1 MAVNIDELSNKEKKL
16 LKILI
21 EENKIGSDH
30 LAELTTKIALLNK
43 PIAESINKFSPI
55 NIKVLN
61 EISDFSIF
69 SESTQNSL
77 RQLENLNPQMKETL
91 EKISNM
97 GISNNLYNFNN
108 EKIQEIFR
116 NFPSQ
121 DLEKSAKNLIE
132 SQKSISDF
140 WVQQAFLLNEKKLAT
155 VERNVKS
162 SYVLSDE
169 GKKYLKDGLPERQLL
184 NSFNTEI
191 ELNQLKNN
199 PLSNV
204 GIGWMRKK
212 GWVTIK
218 DGILI
223 KNESNPADGEDEKA
237 LRSIQNQEPISDIKQ
252 IKELIKR
259 GLVIEQ
265 QDVKNYFQ
273 LPENFFKFN
282 ISNLD
287 IESDKKIG
295 TLTRDQIISG
305 DWRNLKLRKY
315 DVSKL
320 PKKAYPGKIHPY
332 QRIIGEM
339 REILLEMGF
348 TELYGG
354 IVQQSY
360 WNFDALFQP
369 QDHPAREM
377 QDTFYLNETLPL
389 PKGYE
394 KVKAMHMSG
403 GETSSTGWGGVWK
416 EEKAEQCVLRT
427 HTTSVSIQY
436 LANNPNPPVKA
447 FCVGRV
453 YRRETIDTTH
463 LAEFEQLE
471 GIVMDEGVTFGN
483 LLGILREFYHRMG
496 FEGVRFKPSYYPYT
510 EPSLDAEV
518 FVDGIGW
525 IEMGG
530 AGVFREEVTAPLG
543 INYPVLAWGLGVSRI
558 AMLRL
563 GLKDLRYL
571 HKSDVA
577 FLRETPSLRH
587 TKGGI

>member
-1 MAVNIDELSNKEKKL
+1 MAELTQNEKRLLAILEKEKKA
-16 LKILI
+16 
-21 EENKIGSDH
+21 DATH
-30 LAELTTKIALLNK
+30 LANLLDAT
-43 PIAESINKFSPI
+43 PEA
-55 NIKVLN
+55 V
-61 EISDFSIF
+61 
-69 SESTQNSL
+69 
-77 RQLENLNPQMKETL
+77 
-91 EKISNM
+91 
-97 GISNNLYNFNN
+97 
-108 EKIQEIFR
+108 
-116 NFPSQ
+116 
-121 DLEKSAKNLIE
+121 
-132 SQKSISDF
+132 
-140 WVQQAFLLNEKKLAT
+140 VQWAHLAGDKGLAT
-155 VERNVKS
+155 VERVVVKEFV
-162 SYVLSDE
+162 YTDE
-169 GKKYLKDGLPERQLL
+169 GKAYLKNGLPETQLL
-184 NSFNTEI
+184 RFILPGTTLTDLQKHEAFKI
-191 ELNQLKNN
+191 GFGQL
-199 PLSNV
+199 
-204 GIGWMRKK
+204 RKK
-212 GWVTIK
+212 GLVKVEGTSVTKTAGASTDADEAAIR
-218 DGILI
+218 
-223 KNESNPADGEDEKA
+223 NPSDADPKT
-237 LRSIQNQEPISDIKQ
+237 
-252 IKELIKR
+252 KELIKR
-259 GLVIEQ
+259 GILLESETVRYLIAISPAGLALV
-265 QDVKNYFQ
+265 K
-273 LPENFFKFN
+273 KG
-282 ISNLD
+282 LD
-287 IESDKKIG
+287 LRGESG

-305 DWRNLKLRKY
+305 EWKNANLRKY

-377 QDTFYLNETLPL
+377 QDTFYLRETLPL
-389 PKGYE
+389 PEGYE
-394 KVKAMHMSG
+394 KVKAMHECG

-436 LANNPNPPVKA
+436 LASNPNPPVKA
-447 FCVGRV
+447 FCIGRV

-518 FVDGIGW
+518 YVEGIGW

-577 FLRETPSLRH
+577 FLRETPALRH

>member
-1 MAVNIDELSNKEKKL
+1 MAELTQNEKRLLAILEKEKKA
-16 LKILI
+16 
-21 EENKIGSDH
+21 DAPH
-30 LAELTTKIALLNK
+30 LANLLDAT
-43 PIAESINKFSPI
+43 PEA
-55 NIKVLN
+55 V
-61 EISDFSIF
+61 
-69 SESTQNSL
+69 
-77 RQLENLNPQMKETL
+77 
-91 EKISNM
+91 
-97 GISNNLYNFNN
+97 
-108 EKIQEIFR
+108 
-116 NFPSQ
+116 
-121 DLEKSAKNLIE
+121 
-132 SQKSISDF
+132 
-140 WVQQAFLLNEKKLAT
+140 VQWAHLAGDKGLAT
-155 VERNVKS
+155 VERVVVKEFV
-162 SYVLSDE
+162 YTDE
-169 GKKYLKDGLPERQLL
+169 GKAYAQNGLPETQLL
-184 NSFNTEI
+184 RFILPGTMLAALQKHEAFKI
-191 ELNQLKNN
+191 GFGQL
-199 PLSNV
+199 
-204 GIGWMRKK
+204 RKK
-212 GWVTIK
+212 GLVKVEGTLVTK
-218 DGILI
+218 TAGASTDEDETAL
-223 KNESNPADGEDEKA
+223 KNLSPADP
-237 LRSIQNQEPISDIKQ
+237 RT
-252 IKELIKR
+252 KELIKR
-259 GLVIEQ
+259 GILLESETVRYAIAITPAGLALV
-265 QDVKNYFQ
+265 K
-273 LPENFFKFN
+273 KG
-282 ISNLD
+282 LD
-287 IESDKKIG
+287 LRGESG

-305 DWRNLKLRKY
+305 EWKNANLHKY
-315 DVSKL
+315 DVTKL

-377 QDTFYLNETLPL
+377 QDTFYLKETLPL

-394 KVKAMHMSG
+394 KVKAMHECG

-436 LANNPNPPVKA
+436 LASNPNPPVKA
-447 FCVGRV
+447 FCIGRV

-518 FVDGIGW
+518 YVEGIGW

-577 FLRETPSLRH
+577 FLRETPALRH

>member
-1 MAVNIDELSNKEKKL
+1 MAELTQNEKRLLAILEKEKKA
-16 LKILI
+16 
-21 EENKIGSDH
+21 DAPH
-30 LAELTTKIALLNK
+30 LAGLLEATPEAVVQWAHLAQDNGLAL
-43 PIAESINKFSPI
+43 
-55 NIKVLN
+55 
-61 EISDFSIF
+61 
-69 SESTQNSL
+69 
-77 RQLENLNPQMKETL
+77 
-91 EKISNM
+91 
-97 GISNNLYNFNN
+97 
-108 EKIQEIFR
+108 
-116 NFPSQ
+116 
-121 DLEKSAKNLIE
+121 
-132 SQKSISDF
+132 
-140 WVQQAFLLNEKKLAT
+140 
-155 VERNVKS
+155 VERVVAKEFV
-162 SYVLSDE
+162 YTDE
-169 GKKYLKDGLPERQLL
+169 GKAYAQNGLPETRLLRFILPGTTLADLQKHEAFKIGFGQL
-184 NSFNTEI
+184 
-191 ELNQLKNN
+191 
-199 PLSNV
+199 
-204 GIGWMRKK
+204 RKK
-212 GWVTIK
+212 GLVKVEGTSVAK
-218 DGILI
+218 TPGASTDADEAAL
-223 KNESNPADGEDEKA
+223 KNPSDADPKT
-237 LRSIQNQEPISDIKQ
+237 
-252 IKELIKR
+252 KELIKR
-259 GLVIEQ
+259 GILQESETVRYTIAITPAGHALVIQ
-265 QDVKNYFQ
+265 G
-273 LPENFFKFN
+273 
-282 ISNLD
+282 LD
-287 IESDKKIG
+287 LRSESG

-305 DWRNLKLRKY
+305 EWKNLNLRKY

-389 PKGYE
+389 PPGYE
-394 KVKAMHMSG
+394 KVKAMHESG

-471 GIVMDEGVTFGN
+471 GIVMDENVSFGN
-483 LLGILREFYHRMG
+483 LLGILREFYNRMG
-496 FEGVRFKPSYYPYT
+496 FESVRFKPSFYPYT

-518 FVDGIGW
+518 YVDGIGW

-530 AGVFREEVTAPLG
+530 AGVFREEVTAPIG

-563 GLKDLRYL
+563 GLKDLRLL